1 MLYPT
6 SPPPQRSDQAGPCT
20 VHFYLLTNFF
30 LRMYLMHIL
39 CVKPFAVYACSRD
52 QLGGASD
59 SLALRSR
66 DGGLKRFCGYP
77 TLPALSTS
85 FPTGQVNTIGVV
97 YKCACMS
104 TSIVNVPSPLFISV
118 HNYMEFPYIA
128 YMAPIGCMLN
138 VHVVG
143 YGQRLHVWL

>member
-1 MLYPT
+1 MIDQCSIHQPT
-6 SPPPQRSDQAGPCT
+6 TPAIKPSRTMYCSFLFT
-20 VHFYLLTNFF
+20 TNFF
-30 LRMYLMHIL
+30 LCMYLMHIL
-39 CVKPFAVYACSRD
+39 CVKPFAVYACSCD

-66 DGGLKRFCGYP
+66 DGGLKHFCGYP

-104 TSIVNVPSPLFISV
+104 TSSQCPFTLVHKCTQLHGVPCID
-118 HNYMEFPYIA
+118 

-143 YGQRLHVWL
+143 YGKRLYG

>member
-1 MLYPT
+1 M
-6 SPPPQRSDQAGPCT
+6 
-20 VHFYLLTNFF
+20 
-30 LRMYLMHIL
+30 
-39 CVKPFAVYACSRD
+39 CVKLFAVYACSCD

-104 TSIVNVPSPLFISV
+104 TSSQCPFTFVHRLIIGV
-118 HNYMEFPYIA
+118 HNYMEFPYIV
-128 YMAPIGCMLN
+128 YMAPIGCMLS

-143 YGQRLHVWL
+143 YGKGCMGK